1 MEYVPMSTVSVMDF
15 YRQFRSLV
23 GADASHKKSAMFAAI
38 QERVFM
44 FYKEKKRPL
53 ILAIDEAHELN
64 AEILKDLKMIMNQK
78 TVSLLMAGGAT
89 LIDTTGDTRSKFT
102 LGDLS
107 TRQKRRRAL
116 ALLLSE
122 LERLRFAEEAYMERI
137 PENLREGEA
146 FASADYT
153 VDLLTDAIVTLGD
166 AF

>member
-1 MEYVPMSTVSVMDF
+1 M
-15 YRQFRSLV
+15 
-23 GADASHKKSAMFAAI
+23 
-38 QERVFM
+38 
-44 FYKEKKRPL
+44 
-53 ILAIDEAHELN
+53 
-64 AEILKDLKMIMNQK
+64 
-78 TVSLLMAGGAT
+78 
-89 LIDTTGDTRSKFT
+89 IDTTGDTRSKFT